1 MANTGALG
9 TPGATQSGGSAAAS
23 PFSATTS
30 NLLASPSWTNEVS
43 GYLAGQAAPSLA
55 QGGLASALGD
65 AALANVG
72 PQLGTSAAEA
82 ESTTGFDLANALLGQ
97 KGIGLQQ
104 QALGAQA
111 ATAGQQ
117 QGLEQAQYQVQ
128 SGQYPEQLQEA
139 ALQNQNAVIGNRDA
153 AAIGGTT
160 DTTSNQRTQAT
171 QAANYGWQTA
181 DIYRSQQLAQLG
193 QQSEQIGYGGQ
204 QEQTANQA
212 NQLALAAQQQGLTGE
227 QAQSQLGFGLQQLGV
242 NASPES
248 LVSAVSAG
256 QATGSSSLAALLS
269 QAALTGGLGPN
280 FGG

>member
-9 TPGATQSGGSAAAS
+9 TPGATQSGGQAAAS

-82 ESTTGFDLANALLGQ
+82 ESTTGFDLANALLGE

-117 QGLEQAQYQVQ
+117 QGVEEAQYQVQ

-212 NQLALAAQQQGLTGE
+212 SQLALAAQGAGLSGE

>member
-97 KGIGLQQ
+97 KGIGLQEQ
-104 QALGAQA
+104 GLGAQA
-111 ATAGQQ
+111 ATAGKQ
-117 QGLEQAQYQVQ
+117 QGVEEAQYQVQ

-139 ALQNQNAVIGNRDA
+139 TPRTRTPSSATTTP

-171 QAANYGWQTA
+171 PAANYGWQTA
-181 DIYRSQQLAQLG
+181 DIYRSQQLAALG
-193 QQSEQIGYGGQ
+193 QQAEQVGYTGQ

-212 NQLALAAQQQGLTGE
+212 SQLALAAQQGGLRGE
-227 QAQSQLGFGLQQLGV
+227 QAGPSSG
-242 NASPES
+242 
-248 LVSAVSAG
+248 SA
-256 QATGSSSLAALLS
+256 SSSSA
-269 QAALTGGLGPN
+269 
-280 FGG
+280 

>member
-9 TPGATQSGGSAAAS
+9 TPGATQSGGQAAAS

-82 ESTTGFDLANALLGQ
+82 ESTTGFDLANALLGE

-104 QALGAQA
+104 QGLGAQA

-117 QGLEQAQYQVQ
+117 QGVEEAQYQVQ

-212 NQLALAAQQQGLTGE
+212 SQLALAAQGAGLSGE